1 MKSWRTWL
9 AGLTT
14 VMLAACGGGGS
25 SGTPIVG
32 GPGTPTVAD
41 LQVVLS
47 EATIANDPTK
57 NVTVTVTAVDS
68 GGRAMADVPV
78 VLGVNNN
85 AAVTS
90 TATKTDSEGRI
101 VGTVTI
107 GADRTLRTITVSA
120 TAGSVTKSA
129 PLQVVESNAVKKAAD
144 LSVTLSKA
152 TLENSGTQTVTV
164 TAVAVDANRNTVSE
178 IPVTLAVNANA
189 TIRVNSNQT
198 DADGKV
204 TGTVGIGEDKSNR
217 TITVTA
223 TSGTIVRSTTLQVT
237 GAQLKTTLL
246 PAVLNVGQAGKI
258 QYRLLDV
265 SGNPVAGRTITI
277 TGPGGVQST
286 GTSDLN
292 GDYEYVYTAATAGE
306 LAIRASSLGVEVTST
321 IIVQTTTLPE
331 VTTPVQSAS
340 VSVSPNVVPVNT
352 ASTKNQSTVRALF
365 IAAGNRPIPNIR
377 VRFDLDGDPQGIGGT
392 FTAGSTMVYSD
403 ASGVATTSYL
413 PGGRFS
419 PTDGVTIRACWD
431 TKDFALGACPNQT
444 KATLTVIADTLSVS
458 IGTNELI
465 GEDDTKLKY
474 VLRFVVQVVDSAGL
488 AAADVDVST
497 ALDLLTYRKGTWE
510 LGFNSQGRALW
521 IQGVKAFCDNED
533 LNRNGIAE
541 VFSNGVVEDAN
552 NSFNRTNGRAA
563 LEPRKADVAISFEG
577 ATKTNASGSVV
588 LRIEYPKNIASW
600 VTYNL
605 VVSASGVAG
614 TEGRANYVNVLS
626 VPAAAVNDIAADP
639 PFRVSP
645 YGVKTSPLISARD
658 PDPRNLR
665 PAASL
670 CTEPD

>member
-14 VMLAACGGGGS
+14 VMLAACGGGGN

-47 EATIANDPTK
+47 EATIPNDPTK

-78 VLGVNNN
+78 TLGVNNN

-144 LSVTLSKA
+144 LSVTLSKP

-178 IPVTLAVNANA
+178 IPVTLAVNAGA
-189 TIRVNSNQT
+189 TIRVNSSQT

-204 TGTVGIGEDKSNR
+204 TGTIGIGDDKSNR

-223 TSGTIVRSTTLQVT
+223 TSGTIVRTTVLQVT
-237 GAQLKTTLL
+237 GAQVKTTLL
-246 PAVLNVGQAGKI
+246 PAVLNVGSPGKI

-265 SGNPVAGRTITI
+265 SGNAIAGRTVTVV
-277 TGPGGVQST
+277 GPGGVQST

-292 GDYEYVYTAATAGE
+292 GDYEYSYTAGAAGE
-306 LAIRASSLGVEVTST
+306 LNIRASAVGVDVTST
-321 IIVQTTTLPE
+321 VIVQVGALPD
-331 VTTPVQSAS
+331 VTTDVQSAS
-340 VSVSPNVVPVNT
+340 VSVSPNVIPVNT
-352 ASTKNQSTVRALF
+352 ASTKNQATVRALF
-365 IAAGNRPIPNIR
+365 IAAGNKPIPNIR
-377 VRFDLDGDPQGIGGT
+377 VRFDLDGDPQAIGGT
-392 FTAGSTMVYSD
+392 FTSGATMVYSD
-403 ASGVATTSYL
+403 ASGVASTSYM
-413 PGGRFS
+413 PGARFS
-419 PTDGVTIRACWD
+419 PTDGVTVRACWD
-431 TKDFALGACPNQT
+431 KKDFAVGSCPNQT
-444 KATLTVIADTLSVS
+444 KATLTVISDSLSVS
-458 IGTNELI
+458 IGSDFLV
-465 GEDDTKLKY
+465 GEDETKLKY
-474 VLRFVVQVVDSAGL
+474 RMRFVVQVVDSSGL
-488 AAADVDVST
+488 AAADVDVS
-497 ALDLLTYRKGTWE
+497 AAVDLLTYQKGFWE

-521 IQGVKAFCDNED
+521 LQRAKATCDNED

-552 NSFNRTNGRAA
+552 NSFNRTNGRPA
-563 LEPRKADVAISFEG
+563 LEPRKADVAISYEG
-577 ATKTNASGSVV
+577 SSRTSAGGAVV
-588 LRIEYPKNIASW
+588 LRIEYPKSIGSW
-600 VTYNL
+600 VNFNL

-614 TEGRANYVNVLS
+614 TEGRANLVSPLW
-626 VPAAAVNDIAADP
+626 VPAAVVNDIASDP
-639 PFRVSP
+639 PFIRSP
-645 YGVKTSPLISARD
+645 YGILTSPLVVARD
-658 PDPRNLR
+658 PDPRNTR